1 MRTYDRTKTRSNS
14 SCSDSHHLQGT
25 IVSIAVGVLPDFV
38 LVLYKHASIVLRK
51 QNGILCTCHFI
62 MYLSFFGCCLFFILN
77 DSNPACILN
86 GERLVKGDGG
96 SMCLFG

>member
-62 MYLSFFGCCLFFILN
+62 MYLSFFGCCLFFFNFLFLVFK
-77 DSNPACILN
+77 DYFVFCIL
-86 GERLVKGDGG
+86 
-96 SMCLFG
+96 MFG